1 MSLIAIDITEVKSGR
16 AGRTKGEKYGKYA
29 ATVPRILPD
38 IEALID
44 ASKDGK
50 VRLKNSDVA
59 REMGADYAKKNSTSI
74 YWGLKFVLFSHGIY
88 VDTGTHTSGE
98 KLLVMRRATKED
110 KLPPSLAKYLEVDE
124 EDMPEPGHEEEE
136 GPEDEGKVEGQ

>member
-1 MSLIAIDITEVKSGR
+1 MSLIAVDITEVKSGR

-29 ATVPRILPD
+29 ATVPKILPD
-38 IEALID
+38 IESLID
-44 ASKDGK
+44 SAKDGK

-59 REMGADYAKKNSTSI
+59 KEMGADFAKKNPTSI
-74 YWGLKFVLFSHGIY
+74 YWGLKFVLFPHGIY
-88 VDTGTHTSGE
+88 VDTGTHQSGE

-124 EDMPEPGHEEEE
+124 EDMPEPGSEEEK
-136 GPEDEGKVEGQ
+136 GEDQ

>member
-1 MSLIAIDITEVKSGR
+1 MALQAIDIGDVKSGR

-29 ATVPRILPD
+29 TTVPRILPD

-50 VRLKNSDVA
+50 VRLKNIDVA
-59 REMGADYAKKNSTSI
+59 KEMGADFAKKNPTSI

-98 KLLVMRRATKED
+98 KLLVMRRATAED

-124 EDMPEPGHEEEE
+124 EDMPDPEKE
-136 GPEDEGKVEGQ
+136 GNEGKGAEE

>member
-110 KLPPSLAKYLEVDE
+110 RLPPSLAKYLEVDE
-124 EDMPEPGHEEEE
+124 EDMPEPGTEEDDKTGE
-136 GPEDEGKVEGQ
+136 Q

>member
-1 MSLIAIDITEVKSGR
+1 MGLIAIDIEDVKSGR

-29 ATVPRILPD
+29 AVATRILPD

-50 VRLKNSDVA
+50 VRLKNIDVA
-59 REMGADYAKKNSTSI
+59 KEMGADFAKKNPTSI

-110 KLPPSLAKYLEVDE
+110 ILPPSLAKYLEVGE
-124 EDMPEPGHEEEE
+124 EDMPDPEEDKTGGEEE
-136 GPEDEGKVEGQ
+136 